1 MSPVLAM
8 FRRRQPR
15 QPRRGAYLLPSLFT
29 VGNMFCG
36 WGCIVYAMRGDY
48 AIAAPFI
55 GVAMVLDLLDGR
67 IARATGSTSEF
78 GVQLDSLA
86 DVISFGIAP
95 ATLVFAWG
103 LEPLGRLGWAVAFL
117 WLTATAVRL
126 ARFNLQAP
134 EGDKRYFVGLP
145 SPAAASIPA
154 ATVFAWPVG
163 FTEPVTAFVALPVLL
178 FPSVLMVSRLR
189 FRSVGSLM
197 PGRRRSYLTPLV
209 IAAIIAAIAAQPEV
223 VLLVMA
229 YGYLAGCLIAVAW
242 SRGRRPQRDTAASDV
257 PQQQDPPHSRSAAP

>member
-8 FRRRQPR
+8 FRRRRPR
-15 QPRRGAYLLPSLFT
+15 QRRREVYVLPSLFT

-48 AIAAPFI
+48 AVAAPFI

-95 ATLVFAWG
+95 ATLVFSWG

-126 ARFNLQAP
+126 ARFNLQAQDS
-134 EGDKRYFVGLP
+134 DKRYFVGLP
-145 SPAAASIPA
+145 SPAAAGVPA
-154 ATVFAWPVG
+154 ATVFAWPAG
-163 FTEPVTAFVALPVLL
+163 FNEPATAFVALPILL
-178 FPSVLMVSRLR
+178 VPSVLMVSRLR
-189 FRSVGSLM
+189 FRSVGALM
-197 PGRRRSYLTPLV
+197 PGRRRSVLTPLL
-209 IAAIIAAIAAQPEV
+209 IAAIIATIAAQPEA

-229 YGYLAGCLIAVAW
+229 YTYVAGSLLAVAW
-242 SRGRRPQRDTAASDV
+242 SRARHSRRGGAPDV
-257 PQQQDPPHSRSAAP
+257 PQDEEPPQRRSAAP

>member
-1 MSPVLAM
+1 
-8 FRRRQPR
+8 
-15 QPRRGAYLLPSLFT
+15 
-29 VGNMFCG
+29 
-36 WGCIVYAMRGDY
+36 
-48 AIAAPFI
+48 
-55 GVAMVLDLLDGR
+55 MVLDLLDGR

-145 SPAAASIPA
+145 SPAAASVPA

-229 YGYLAGCLIAVAW
+229 YSYLAGASSPWPGAGGGASIATRRRQTYRSNRILRIAGARHPDVGARGDARGPRRRGALMPMWTPPHEGSGASRW
-242 SRGRRPQRDTAASDV
+242 SRRPWCWQ
-257 PQQQDPPHSRSAAP
+257 P